1 MKFLLT
7 ILILVT
13 IWTQA
18 EAGEKHSTPAP
29 PPVITTTT
37 STPTTLNLPSGNTYG
52 LLGLAANNQFDWGV
66 PEKLQVG
73 VTMAF
78 TEGGNQAIAVGAATR
93 VGGIMVHGQFV
104 STIDGPDTEDDYAV
118 IVGGTMH
125 F

>member
-7 ILILVT
+7 ALLLV

-37 STPTTLNLPSGNTYG
+37 ATPLVLPSGNTYG

-66 PEKLQVG
+66 PDKLQVG